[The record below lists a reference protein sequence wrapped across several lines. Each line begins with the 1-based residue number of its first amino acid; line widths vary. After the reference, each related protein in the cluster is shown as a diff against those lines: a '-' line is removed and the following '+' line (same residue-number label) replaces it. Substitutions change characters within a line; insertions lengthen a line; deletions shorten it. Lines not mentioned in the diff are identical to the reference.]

1 MDIIDDNPTS
11 ARAISEALTRL
22 GLETRVISSTEV
34 VAMEPPWAV
43 VVSWDFTPAY
53 GRKALELGK
62 ALAQG
67 APFVVLVEHLTM
79 ETTLDSLRAGAVACL
94 PRLLFDVPALSRE
107 LARALKLGIP

>member
-1 MDIIDDNPTS
+1 MVSPS
-11 ARAISEALTRL
+11 SGHSTRL
-22 GLETRVISSTEV
+22 GLETRVIHSTEV
-34 VAMEPPWAV
+34 VAIEPPRAV
-43 VVSWDFTPAY
+43 IVSWDFTPAH
-53 GRKALELGK
+53 GRKALELCK